1 MVLIT
6 GQQDLNLLAE
16 TRSVRGH
23 WRELQ
28 EGTGMWGST
37 CISDSGWLNLKV
49 RVGMKIPK
57 VFNRSWLTSVVS
69 IFRGLLGVG
78 STVKPVAD
86 PELATVTAKGGRR

>member
-1 MVLIT
+1 
-6 GQQDLNLLAE
+6 
-16 TRSVRGH
+16 
-23 WRELQ
+23 
-28 EGTGMWGST
+28 
-37 CISDSGWLNLKV
+37 
-49 RVGMKIPK
+49 MKIPK